1 MVFEYAQKCL
11 QHCKSLSL
19 RISQNRQE
27 TELNETLYILLACRH
42 INIIVATHFLWT
54 SGVRTV
60 AVHCITLYSS
70 NRLFAYQNKV

>member
-19 RISQNRQE
+19 RISLNRQE

-42 INIIVATHFLWT
+42 KYDSRNTF
-54 SGVRTV
+54 SMD
-60 AVHCITLYSS
+60 
-70 NRLFAYQNKV
+70 